1 MPETTVDAAA
11 KVYRHAP
18 DVVSRQVGEESIL
31 VPISHNV
38 GDLDYVYT
46 LSPVAAR
53 VWSLIDGTRPV
64 REIAQ
69 TISAEYDVSIDQAAA
84 DIEELV
90 SDLVGVS
97 LLLQV
102 N

>member
-1 MPETTVDAAA
+1 MPETTINAAN
-11 KVYRHAP
+11 VYRHAAG
-18 DVVSRQVGEESIL
+18 VVSRQVGDESIL
-31 VPISHNV
+31 VPITHNV
-38 GDLDYVYT
+38 GDLDYIYT

-53 VWSLIDGTRPV
+53 VWSLIDGTRAV
-64 REIAQ
+64 REIAEV
-69 TISAEYDVSIDQAAA
+69 ISAEYDVTPEQAAA

-90 SDLVGVS
+90 SDLVEVS